1 MNYLKAYKIDKVI
14 CELTQPFLG
23 ICLGLQLMCEYSEES
38 NTKCLGIFKTK
49 VKKFNTS
56 QRVPHMGWNTFEF
69 KDQAIFSKLNNQ
81 NDVYFVHSYFA
92 EVCKQTTAICNYGTS
107 FSAALQI
114 DNFYATQFHPEKSGE
129 IGDQILKNFLAL

>member
-1 MNYLKAYKIDKVI
+1 
-14 CELTQPFLG
+14 
-23 ICLGLQLMCEYSEES
+23 
-38 NTKCLGIFKTK
+38 
-49 VKKFNTS
+49 
-56 QRVPHMGWNTFEF
+56 MGWNTFEF